1 MDFAIAILVLAAAL
15 GVLAYPLYRTRQ
27 QTAALNVS
35 TLDNLLTRRDGIYAT
50 LRDLELDR
58 QLGKLDEAD
67 YNALRDKY
75 MMQASDVLQQLDTL
89 QGKGTA
95 AEANAALEQ
104 QVSAR
109 RKTKARKN
117 ARTATQAPAGF
128 CRNCGQPYETGDK
141 FCSKCGRALQ

>member
-1 MDFAIAILVLAAAL
+1 MDFAIAILVLAATLA
-15 GVLAYPLYRTRQ
+15 VLAYPLYRTRR
-27 QTAALNVS
+27 QTATLNVS

-75 MMQASDVLQQLDTL
+75 MTQASDVLRQLDTV
-89 QGKGTA
+89 QGKGA
-95 AEANAALEQ
+95 AAGASAVLEQ
-104 QVSAR
+104 EVSAR
-109 RKTKARKN
+109 RKTQD
-117 ARTATQAPAGF
+117 RTNTRATQKDSAGF